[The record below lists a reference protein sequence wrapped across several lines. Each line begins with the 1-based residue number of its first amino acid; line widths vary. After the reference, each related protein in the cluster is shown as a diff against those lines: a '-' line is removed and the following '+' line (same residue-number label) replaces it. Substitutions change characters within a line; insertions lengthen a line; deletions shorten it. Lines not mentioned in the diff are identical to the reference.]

1 MTYFSNNI
9 ISGFFN
15 SGFEEQITVSGSSVN
30 AIVLQESDIVN
41 FLGLDTSV
49 SKIGFLADTK
59 YAVGTSCTVRGTN
72 YDVHYVTEDQ
82 GIYTHMLR
90 GI

>member
-1 MTYFSNNI
+1 MTYFNNNI
-9 ISGFFN
+9 ISEFFN
-15 SGFEEQITVSGSSVN
+15 SGFEETIIVSGSNVN

-49 SKIGFLADTK
+49 SKIGFLAPTK
-59 YAVGTSCTVRGTN
+59 YPVGTSCTVRSKN
-72 YDVHYVTEDQ
+72 YDVHYVNEDQ
-82 GIYTHMLR
+82 GIFTHMLR